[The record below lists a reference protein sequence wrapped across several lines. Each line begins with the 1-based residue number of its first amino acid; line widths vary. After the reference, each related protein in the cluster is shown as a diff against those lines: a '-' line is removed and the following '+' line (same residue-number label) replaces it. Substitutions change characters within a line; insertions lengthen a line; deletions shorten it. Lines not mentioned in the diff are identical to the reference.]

1 MTDHTTAF
9 FQERILNGVL
19 SHRISP
25 RAPWVAYTAEEL
37 SNRIE
42 TIQAEAQRE
51 VSASIKEVT
60 QEYDKKIKAMKVTL
74 ATDERKRITD
84 IIETEDELSD
94 ELPSDKR
101 QLLEQMDRVTLCRVV
116 VKATKKAIKEKVLGL

>member
-37 SNRIE
+37 SDKIE
-42 TIQAEAQRE
+42 TIQAEAQQE

-60 QEYDKKIKAMKVTL
+60 QEYDKKIEAMKVTL
-74 ATDERKRITD
+74 AANERNRIL
-84 IIETEDELSD
+84 ELVKGEDELSD
-94 ELPSDKR
+94 DLPPDKL
-101 QLLEQMDRVTLCRVV
+101 QMLEQIGRVQLARIV
-116 VKATKKAIKEKVLGL
+116 VKVTKKAILEKIEGI